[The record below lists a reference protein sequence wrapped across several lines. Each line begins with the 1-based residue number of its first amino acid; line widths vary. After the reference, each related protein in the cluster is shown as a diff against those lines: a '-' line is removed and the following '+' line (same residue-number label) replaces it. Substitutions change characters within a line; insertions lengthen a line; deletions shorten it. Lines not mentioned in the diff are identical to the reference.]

1 MTAKPETLTFLEPT
15 GVQPAQPLFVFL
27 PGMDGTGA
35 LLETQLAGL
44 LPSFDIRC
52 LVLPRDTEHGWD
64 DLAGAIAQ
72 RIKQE
77 LALSSYPNRE
87 VYLCG
92 ESFGGCLALKV
103 ALHCPDLIHRLILV
117 NPASSFN
124 QRIWTSWAV
133 DIVRALPVS
142 MYSLACSILMPFLA
156 NLSRVDAAEQQT
168 LLAAMR
174 SVGYHS
180 AVHRVFLLRDFDLTD
195 DDYQQIWQST
205 LIVASRD
212 DRLLPSLSEAA
223 RLAGL
228 MPHAKMHSLPQS
240 GHACLLEPEVN
251 LRDILQAWATK
262 TLCDRP
268 PALAKGDRTIQ

>member
-15 GVQPAQPLFVFL
+15 GVRPDQPLFIFL

-44 LPSFDIRC
+44 LSLFDIRC
-52 LVLPRDTEHGWD
+52 LVLPQDTEHGWD
-64 DLAGAIAQ
+64 DLAVAIAQ
-72 RIKQE
+72 RIE
-77 LALSSYPNRE
+77 RERVLSPNPNRE

-103 ALHCPDLIHRLILV
+103 AVHCPDSIHRLVLV

-142 MYSLACSILMPFLA
+142 LYSTACSILMPFLA
-156 NLSRVDAAEQQT
+156 NLSRVDAAEQKT
-168 LLAAMR
+168 LLTAMR
-174 SVGYHS
+174 SVGYYS

-195 DDYQQIWQST
+195 DDYQQIGQST

-212 DRLLPSLSEAA
+212 DRLLPSLSEAS
-223 RLAGL
+223 RLAAL
-228 MPHAKMHSLPQS
+228 MPNAKMHPLAQS

-251 LRDILQAWATK
+251 LRDILQSWADK
-262 TLCDRP
+262 NQRDRT
-268 PALAKGDRTIQ
+268 PALAKGDRAIQ